1 VRARHWARTGHTGSL
16 AAYAVGWWLLV
27 APVIAPAA
35 GDVGVSSRM
44 DFRPLGRADE
54 MSTAPH
60 RAAPSQLQ
68 SRRAA
73 AANWGARLP
82 DITSARTGT
91 RKAVPITRGQ
101 ELGLRFRPDERDPLQ
116 GRVPPSAPV
125 PGALGAPADSPAFRP
140 LERRA
145 RPTYE
150 ALENERR
157 ATESRPAPPLAYPG
171 LVPPPTLPPPRGA
184 MPIW

>member
-1 VRARHWARTGHTGSL
+1 MRARHWARTGHTGPL
-16 AAYAVGWWLLV
+16 AAYAVGWWLLF
-27 APVIAPAA
+27 APVATLAA
-35 GDVGVSSRM
+35 GDAGISSRM

-54 MSTAPH
+54 MSTAPR
-60 RAAPSQLQ
+60 RAAPSQLPSQ
-68 SRRAA
+68 RAA
-73 AANWGARLP
+73 GNNWGARLP

-116 GRVPPSAPV
+116 GRVSPSAPA
-125 PGALGAPADSPAFRP
+125 PGALGDPPDGPAFRP

-157 ATESRPAPPLAYPG
+157 AKESMQAPPLAYPG
-171 LVPPPTLPPPRGA
+171 MLPPPTLPPPRGA
-184 MPIW
+184 LPVW